1 MPMQVENLARDAE
14 QFTSNAFL
22 VDQVALVDVGAAP
35 VVVDRIGDRNLEQ
48 VVITH
53 THRDHIANLEQ
64 VVELYHP
71 EVYAYNPDNVSVD
84 AEQLGEGDEIEL
96 SGVTF
101 DVMHTPG
108 HRDDHIVLYSPTE
121 QVLFAGDLLFPG
133 GSFGRTDLE
142 QGDRDELI
150 MSIRRV
156 AGHDIQ
162 VMYCGH
168 DAPAT
173 QRVNEQ
179 IARSLENAEEREPK
193 YD

>member
-1 MPMQVENLARDAE
+1 MPMQVENLARNAE

-22 VDQVALVDVGAAP
+22 VNGVALIDVGSDP
-35 VVVDRIGDRNLEQ
+35 VVLDALGDRDLEQ

-53 THRDHIANLEQ
+53 THHDHIGNLEQ

-71 EVYAYNPDNVSVD
+71 EVYAYEPDNVPVD
-84 AEQLGEGDEIEL
+84 AERLGEGDEIEL
-96 SGVTF
+96 GGVVF

-108 HRDDHIVLYSPTE
+108 HRHDHIVLYSPGE
-121 QVLFAGDLLFPG
+121 RVLFAGDLLFPG

-142 QGDRDELI
+142 QGNREALI
-150 MSIRRV
+150 TSIRRV
-156 AGHDIQ
+156 AGHD
-162 VMYCGH
+162 VTAMYCGH

-173 QRVNEQ
+173 ERVNEQ
-179 IARSLENAEEREPK
+179 ISRSLANAEEREPK